1 MSAIRL
7 AAATLALAL
16 IASPAAAG
24 SGKFSGASGHTTK
37 GSVSVTKSGG
47 KLVVKLFQGEGADAY
62 IADAR
67 RCFEN
72 VKVRKPKAS
81 RPRSREVYLVARNYR
96 V

>member
-1 MSAIRL
+1 MSDLAPNLSGIRSADQSRAMYFAEL
-7 AAATLALAL
+7 AEEAARELLR
-16 IASPAAAG
+16 PGG
-24 SGKFSGASGHTTK
+24 SF
-37 GSVSVTKSGG
+37 VT
-47 KLVVKLFQGEGADAY
+47 KLFQGEGADTY